1 MLGGLQRTQLT
12 QSAGRLAGIPLLGD
26 LLGSSSEE
34 RTKTELLIF
43 LRPYVLSGTAVDNTD
58 ALRILDAS
66 VQKKPARAILDNQP
80 GQPAPAEVPE
90 TK

>member
-1 MLGGLQRTQLT
+1 
-12 QSAGRLAGIPLLGD
+12 LAGIPLLGD

-66 VQKKPARAILDNQP
+66 VQKEPARAILDNQP

-90 TK
+90 AK